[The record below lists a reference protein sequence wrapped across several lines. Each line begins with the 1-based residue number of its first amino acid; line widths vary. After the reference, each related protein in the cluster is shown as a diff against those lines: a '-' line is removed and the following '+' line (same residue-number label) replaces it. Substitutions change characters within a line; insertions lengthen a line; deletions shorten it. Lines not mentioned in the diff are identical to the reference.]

1 MKQYFEIYVYSKI
14 VDGHQDNGAR
24 VYAASSELFEKIID
38 IIREKFGKGY
48 DYKYQMFPELVDFCL
63 NHPNIT
69 VINVQDMVD
78 ARTNVYIHCYYEEK
92 ENKTEEI

>member
-14 VDGHQDNGAR
+14 VYGEQDNGAKVFSTSDELIKKIR
-24 VYAASSELFEKIID
+24 DIVY
-38 IIREKFGKGY
+38 EKFGKDY
-48 DYKYQMFPELVDFCL
+48 DYKYQMYPELVDFCL

-78 ARTNVYIHCYYEEK
+78 VRKNVYIHCYYEEK

>member
-14 VDGHQDNGAR
+14 VDGKQDNGAR

-69 VINVQDMVD
+69 VINVQDMVND
-78 ARTNVYIHCYYEEK
+78 KEIVYIHCYYEEK
-92 ENKTEEI
+92 EEMFDVI